1 MEPTKEQL
9 ELAATA
15 YFDTKGTETGTTKD
29 GLVAA
34 TPHLQLPWMDASRE
48 ELQEAF
54 AKFNSYSAVTPPLTR
69 FMLAM
74 NLFVQK
80 RNSEL
85 ASRVVDPRRAA
96 IERVLRNVKDF
107 KFNFKVGDLDFA
119 DAIVEALDQ
128 VKSTAKSYGDDHVG

>member
-15 YFDTKGTETGTTKD
+15 YHEEKYTEFGSIES
-29 GLVAA
+29 GLLAA
-34 TPHLQLPWMDASRE
+34 APHLQLPWMDASRE
-48 ELQEAF
+48 ELAEVF
-54 AKFNSYSAVTPPLTR
+54 ARYNAYHPDVSPLTR

-85 ASRVVDPRRAA
+85 ASGAVDPRRAA

>member
-9 ELAATA
+9 ELATFA
-15 YFDTKGTETGTTKD
+15 YFDAKGTETGTTKD
-29 GLVAA
+29 GLLAA
-34 TPHLQLPWMDASRE
+34 APHLQLPWMDASRE
-48 ELQEAF
+48 ELGEAF
-54 AKFNSYSAVTPPLTR
+54 AKFNSYSTVTPPLTR

-85 ASRVVDPRRAA
+85 PVKVADSRIVA
-96 IERVLRNVKDF
+96 IEKSLAESGAMVGTRTIELVLK
-107 KFNFKVGDLDFA
+107 
-119 DAIVEALDQ
+119 ALDG